1 MAKNTDNLSAEER
14 TRFREIAARFNAF
27 SREHG
32 LKTEE
37 AVAVQGVLAASLASD
52 TALEVF
58 PGALELTPLPAAAK
72 DVLRKLISQARVK
85 ADAGTPVGNR
95 NADVAI
101 FVVAGVLV
109 GASIAYVVR

>member
-27 SREHG
+27 AREHR

-37 AVAVQGVLAASLASD
+37 AIAAQSVLVASLASD

-95 NADVAI
+95 NADIAI
-101 FVVAGVLV
+101 FVVFGALAGAAL
-109 GASIAYVVR
+109 AYVVR